1 MTSTAELT
9 SPSSANT
16 PSIQTLDNDYTLE
29 HKYTRTDGR
38 IYLSGVQALVRLP
51 LMQRLRD
58 QAAGPRTGNREKL
71 ANLLSDGRVVDDDLL
86 NRRIVHVANRAND
99 QIGLA
104 IKLGRGLDFLEP
116 RFHALP

>member
-9 SPSSANT
+9 SPASANT
-16 PSIQTLDNDYTLE
+16 PLIGVRDHDYTLE

-58 QAAGPRTGNREKL
+58 QAAAGMRHDRPQIPEDDFKPTYDKTTGDASCHSTSAR
-71 ANLLSDGRVVDDDLL
+71 
-86 NRRIVHVANRAND
+86 
-99 QIGLA
+99 
-104 IKLGRGLDFLEP
+104 P
-116 RFHALP
+116 